1 MSYQNGFIQGI
12 TAKSTNAKKKKP
24 NKYKKQKTTTT
35 NDPRKV
41 IKTVNI

>member
-12 TAKSTNAKKKKP
+12 TAKNTNAKKP
-24 NKYKKQKTTTT
+24 NKYKKQKTTKT

-41 IKTVNI
+41 IKKVNI